1 MTEDQTRVVRVMHE
15 GSPRYGVLDGPE
27 VALIDPHPF
36 ARYRLTGERLPV
48 EQLRLLAPV
57 IPSKIVAAG
66 RNYVEHAT
74 ERGFEVPEEPLLFL
88 KPSTSVI
95 GPGEPIRLPTEISQ
109 VFHHE
114 AELAVVIGALLQQ
127 VGVDEAMAGVF
138 GYTCGNDVTAR
149 DAQARESQ
157 WFRGKGFDSSCPLG
171 PAIATGLD
179 PSDVRIRCLV
189 DDEVRQDGSTADL
202 VWGVAELISEIS
214 QVVTLLPSDVVLTG
228 TPAGVGPIRPGQTVR
243 VEIEGIG
250 ALDNPVV
257 DRAATAATGGNGDG
271 R

>member
-1 MTEDQTRVVRVMHE
+1 MSEDPTRVVRVLYE
-15 GSPRYGVLDGPE
+15 GSPRYGVLDGAE

-36 ARYRLTGERLPV
+36 TRYRHTGERLPV
-48 EQLRLLAPV
+48 KQLRLLAPV

-127 VGVDEAMAGVF
+127 VGPDEAMAGVL

-171 PAIATGLD
+171 PAIATGIE
-179 PSDVRIRCLV
+179 PSDRRVRCLV
-189 DDEVRQDGSTADL
+189 DGELRQDGTTADL

-214 QVVTLLPSDVVLTG
+214 KVVTLLPSDVILTG
-228 TPAGVGPIRPGQTVR
+228 TPAGVGPIAPGETVR
-243 VEIEGIG
+243 VEIDGIG
-250 ALDNPVV
+250 ALENPVV
-257 DRAATAATGGNGDG
+257 DRSSSPTGHGNGEA